1 MPDAVPGHSRERGG
15 PAGPDRAAP
24 GPGRSVPR
32 GSRTSRDA
40 SAVGAT
46 ADLSVPPFLVAG
58 CDTLVK
64 LFRHRCQTLGD
75 RTAHREKELGIWRS
89 HSWSAFLDAA
99 RAIGLGL
106 AALGLKRGEVV
117 SVLSE
122 DRKEW
127 IYADLAVQCIG
138 GIVSGI
144 YTTDS
149 AGQVAHQISD
159 SGSRFLIV
167 ENDEQLDK
175 FLEIGD
181 RVPGVVKC
189 IVLDRDGL
197 HGFTDDRVLF
207 LDELCDI
214 GRRAHDRDRDRFR
227 REIEASRPG
236 DIAILIYTSGTTG
249 APKGAMIAHE
259 NIMFSVSSLL
269 RAMSIRDGDEQLCFL
284 PLCHVLERLVSVF
297 VPIAARSVVNFAESI
312 ETVFDDLREVSPAT
326 FTAVPRMWEKIHARV
341 QVLAAEATPIG
352 RWAFERAVACGAER
366 AEYLMEGRP
375 VPGHIEV
382 RFRFWDRLVL
392 ANVRRMVGLDG
403 ARTITTGA
411 APIAPDLVKWY
422 WSIGLVMLEG
432 YGLTES
438 AGVLALNTPDRNRT
452 GSVGPA
458 APGVEMRIAADG
470 EILARAPLVFRG
482 YRGDSEKTAETLRE
496 GWLHTGDIG
505 RIDDDGFVWITGRM
519 KDIIITAGGKNV
531 APAEFE
537 SRLKVSPFVLD
548 AVVIGDRRRF
558 LTALVMID
566 QENVERYAR
575 EHRVPYSDFA
585 SLCAAEPVQA
595 LIGAEVAAVNARFA
609 HAEQVR
615 EFRLIDVLLSPED
628 DELTPTMKIRRG
640 IVERNHRA
648 LIDGMYPPEHFSDP
662 RLRTRIGEISGPGS
676 HGGET

>member
-1 MPDAVPGHSRERGG
+1 MTGVACDHSRGRGS

-24 GPGRSVPR
+24 GSGEGAPR
-32 GSRTSRDA
+32 GSRTTPDG
-40 SAVGAT
+40 SAVA
-46 ADLSVPPFLVAG
+46 AAVDPSLPPCHVDG

-64 LFRHRCQTLGD
+64 LFALRCRTLGD

-106 AALGLKRGEVV
+106 AELGLKRGEVV
-117 SVLSE
+117 SILSE

-127 IYADLAVQCIG
+127 IYADLGVQCVG

-144 YTTDS
+144 YTTGS
-149 AGQVAHQISD
+149 AEQVAHQVADSD
-159 SGSRFLIV
+159 SRFLIA

-197 HGFTDDRVLF
+197 HGFTDDRILF
-207 LDELCDI
+207 LDELRDI
-214 GRRAHDRDRDRFR
+214 GRRAHDRDRGRFR
-227 REIEASRPG
+227 REVEASRPG

-249 APKGAMIAHE
+249 APKGAMVSHE

-269 RAMSIRDGDEQLCFL
+269 GAMPIRDGDEQLCFL

-312 ETVFDDLREVSPAT
+312 ETVFDNLREVSPAT
-326 FTAVPRMWEKIHARV
+326 FTAVPRLWEKIHSRV
-341 QVLAAEATPIG
+341 QVLAAEASPVG
-352 RWAFERAVACGAER
+352 RRAFERALACGADR
-366 AEYLMEGRP
+366 AGYLMEGRP
-375 VPGHIEV
+375 VPGPMEV

-403 ARTITTGA
+403 ARVVTTGA
-411 APIAPDLVKWY
+411 APIAPELVKWY

-452 GSVGPA
+452 GSVGPV
-458 APGVEMRIAADG
+458 APGVEMKVAADG
-470 EILARAPLVFRG
+470 EILARAPMVFRG
-482 YRGDSEKTAETLRE
+482 YWGDPQMTAETIRD
-496 GWLHTGDIG
+496 GWLHTGDVG
-505 RIDDDGFVWITGRM
+505 RIDDQGFVWITGRV
-519 KDIIITAGGKNV
+519 KDIIVTTGGKNV

-585 SLCAAEPVQA
+585 SLCAAEPVRA
-595 LIGAEVAAVNARFA
+595 LIEAEVAAVNARFA
-609 HAEQVR
+609 RAEQVR
-615 EFRLIDVLLSPED
+615 DFRLIDVLLSPED

-640 IVERNHRA
+640 IVERNHKA
-648 LIDGMYPPEHFSDP
+648 LIDGMYPPEHFTDP
-662 RLRTRIGEISGPGS
+662 RPPARIGEKCGS
-676 HGGET
+676 RRM